1 MKTNFIIANYE
12 YVMKVNR
19 NPDPTDSHQSHQL
32 EIRRKEDKYKI
43 IGMAELEKRR
53 RPPPQ
58 LQHSPYVRDQS
69 NSPGMTKTPETSP
82 PKRPMGRA
90 RSNSRS
96 SGSRSNADIDQYTI
110 PTDLDSLPTA
120 SPPPSVHQASQ
131 QQQLSPILVNK
142 TCSPFEN
149 QSQNQNNNSIDSV
162 SAEQVT
168 NPVEAV
174 SPLALDELS
183 EFQNGST
190 ETLFRTG
197 SSRKKHTHIIILKSL
212 NATFET
218 KFLVVPF
225 KPDGLKLGRPVTN
238 SINKN
243 NSASKRD
250 LFSQQVRPDNG
261 NFDSRVLSR
270 NHACLSCDPT
280 TGKIYIRDLKS
291 SNGTFVNGV
300 KIDQNDV
307 ELKVGDTVDLGTDI
321 DSKFEH
327 RKISAYVEEIS
338 VIPLM
343 NTVSGPTNLMTKKQ
357 EFINKNNGNSTNINE
372 IKLDRGHHTQHIPI
386 RSHLS
391 DNYTEVGVTSATT
404 AQRAA
409 FEAAMFGDV
418 NNLELDDD
426 ILGPETEVL
435 SGIFINNSAGTSIN
449 LINMIKTLTTELS
462 LERQELQKLHSM
474 QNFMQNYTVNLDF
487 INKHMIDMNEKHL
500 LKLSTALQKTL
511 SENNDA
517 LLKESED
524 QLKEI
529 KQQNNKIK
537 SACSSKEKQN
547 YETLQELESELRD
560 LNFQIEEERGK
571 NSALT
576 QSNSNNSINND
587 NIARVKQDGSGGK
600 EKDSEDTLV
609 STEELGVVEDK
620 KPRVG
625 KGILFGIVAISFGL
639 VATAVKQLPQ

>member
-1 MKTNFIIANYE
+1 M
-12 YVMKVNR
+12 V
-19 NPDPTDSHQSHQL
+19 
-32 EIRRKEDKYKI
+32 
-43 IGMAELEKRR
+43 ELEKRR

-69 NSPGMTKTPETSP
+69 NSQGMTKTPETSP
-82 PKRPMGRA
+82 PKRLMGRA

-96 SGSRSNADIDQYTI
+96 SGSRSNVDIDQYTI
-110 PTDLDSLPTA
+110 PPGLDLLPTA
-120 SPPPSVHQASQ
+120 SSPPSVHQVSQ
-131 QQQLSPILVNK
+131 QQQLSPILANK
-142 TCSPFEN
+142 IRSPFEN
-149 QSQNQNNNSIDSV
+149 QSQDQNDNSIDPTP
-162 SAEQVT
+162 AGQVT
-168 NPVEAV
+168 IPVEAI
-174 SPLALDELS
+174 SPPALDELS
-183 EFQNGST
+183 KFQNGST

-197 SSRKKHTHIIILKSL
+197 SPRKKHTHIIILKSL

-238 SINKN
+238 SVNKN
-243 NSASKRD
+243 NSGSKRD

-280 TGKIYIRDLKS
+280 SGKIYIRDLKS

-300 KIDQNDV
+300 KIGQNDV

-343 NTVSGPTNLMTKKQ
+343 NTISDPTNLVMKKQ
-357 EFINKNNGNSTNINE
+357 DHTNKNNGNSTNING
-372 IKLDRGHHTQHIPI
+372 IKIDRGHHNQHIPI
-386 RSHLS
+386 RSHLKE
-391 DNYTEVGVTSATT
+391 NYTEAGVTSATT

-409 FEAAMFGDV
+409 FEAAMFGDI
-418 NNLELDDD
+418 NNSELDDD

-462 LERQELQKLHSM
+462 LEKQELEKLHSM
-474 QNFMQNYTVNLDF
+474 QNFMQNYTINLDF

-529 KQQNNKIK
+529 KQQNNKVK
-537 SACSSKEKQN
+537 SACSLKEKQN
-547 YETLQELESELRD
+547 HEKLQELESELRE
-560 LNFQIEEERGK
+560 LNLQIEEERGK
-571 NSALT
+571 NLVLT
-576 QSNSNNSINND
+576 QRNFNGGINND
-587 NIARVKQDGSGGK
+587 NNAKVKQNDSRE
-600 EKDSEDTLV
+600 EKKDTEDTLI
-609 STEELGVVEDK
+609 STEELGVVEGK
-620 KPRVG
+620 RTRVS
-625 KGILFGIVAISFGL
+625 KGMLFGVVAISFGL

>member
-1 MKTNFIIANYE
+1 
-12 YVMKVNR
+12 
-19 NPDPTDSHQSHQL
+19 
-32 EIRRKEDKYKI
+32 
-43 IGMAELEKRR
+43 MAELERRR

-69 NSPGMTKTPETSP
+69 NSPGMTKTPQTSP

-110 PTDLDSLPTA
+110 STDLDSLPTA
-120 SPPPSVHQASQ
+120 SPPPLVHQVSQ
-131 QQQLSPILVNK
+131 QQQLSPILANK
-142 TCSPFEN
+142 TQTPFEN
-149 QSQNQNNNSIDSV
+149 RTQNQNDNAIDSS

-168 NPVEAV
+168 IPPPA
-174 SPLALDELS
+174 SDELS
-183 EFQNGST
+183 KFQNDLT
-190 ETLFRTG
+190 ETLSGTT
-197 SSRKKHTHIIILKSL
+197 SPNNRKKHTHIIILKSL

-238 SINKN
+238 NLNK

-250 LFSQQVRPDNG
+250 LYSQQVRPDNG

-270 NHACLSCDPT
+270 NHACLSCDHT

-307 ELKVGDTVDLGTDI
+307 VLKVGDTVDLGTDI
-321 DSKFEH
+321 DTKFEH

-343 NTVSGPTNLMTKKQ
+343 NTVPDAMSLITKKP
-357 EFINKNNGNSTNINE
+357 EFTNKNETNSTDING
-372 IKLDRGHHTQHIPI
+372 IKLDREQHSQHIPL
-386 RSHLS
+386 RSHLNE
-391 DNYTEVGVTSATT
+391 NYTEAGVTSATT

-418 NNLELDDD
+418 NNIELDDE
-426 ILGPETEVL
+426 ILGVETEVL
-435 SGIFINNSAGTSIN
+435 SGIFINNSAGTSMN

-462 LERQELQKLHSM
+462 LERQEMEKLHSM
-474 QNFMQNYTVNLDF
+474 QNFMTNYTANLDS
-487 INKHMIDMNEKHL
+487 IKKHMVDMNEKHL
-500 LKLSTALQKTL
+500 LKLSTALKKTL

-524 QLKEI
+524 QLREI

-537 SACSSKEKQN
+537 SACSLKEKN
-547 YETLQELESELRD
+547 DRETLQELEKELTN
-560 LNFQIEEERGK
+560 LNLQMDQERQK
-571 NSALT
+571 NSTLT
-576 QSNSNNSINND
+576 QSNSSNNITIENMT
-587 NIARVKQDGSGGK
+587 RTKQDDPK
-600 EKDSEDTLV
+600 ENKKDSEETLV
-609 STEELGVVEDK
+609 STEEVVITGENK
-620 KPRVG
+620 SKLS
-625 KGILFGIVAISFGL
+625 KGILFGVVAISFGL
-639 VATAVKQLPQ
+639 VATAFKQLPQ

>member
-1 MKTNFIIANYE
+1 
-12 YVMKVNR
+12 
-19 NPDPTDSHQSHQL
+19 
-32 EIRRKEDKYKI
+32 
-43 IGMAELEKRR
+43 MAELERRR

-69 NSPGMTKTPETSP
+69 NSPGMTKTPQTSP

-110 PTDLDSLPTA
+110 PTDLDSLTTA
-120 SPPPSVHQASQ
+120 SPPSSVHHVSQ
-131 QQQLSPILVNK
+131 QQQLSPILANK
-142 TCSPFEN
+142 TRSSLEN
-149 QSQNQNNNSIDSV
+149 GSRNQIDNPV
-162 SAEQVT
+162 DLPSAEQVT
-168 NPVEAV
+168 IPIQAIPPPA
-174 SPLALDELS
+174 SGELS
-183 EFQNGST
+183 KFQDDSIKQLSGIGLSNN
-190 ETLFRTG
+190 
-197 SSRKKHTHIIILKSL
+197 RKKHTHIIILKSL

-238 SINKN
+238 NLNKN

-291 SNGTFVNGV
+291 SNGTYVNGV

-321 DSKFEH
+321 DTKFEH
-327 RKISAYVEEIS
+327 RKISAYVEEVS

-343 NTVSGPTNLMTKKQ
+343 NSAPDPTSLITRKQ
-357 EFINKNNGNSTNINE
+357 EFTSKSDGNSTDINGM
-372 IKLDRGHHTQHIPI
+372 KLDKTHHTQNIPL
-386 RSHLS
+386 RSHLNES
-391 DNYTEVGVTSATT
+391 YTEAGVTSATT

-418 NNLELDDD
+418 NNMELDDD
-426 ILGPETEVL
+426 ILGLETEVL
-435 SGIFINNSAGTSIN
+435 SGIFINNSAGTSMN

-462 LERQELQKLHSM
+462 LERQELEKLHSM
-474 QNFMQNYTVNLDF
+474 QNFIANYTANLGS

-517 LLKESED
+517 LLRESEH

-537 SACSSKEKQN
+537 SACSLKEKQSC
-547 YETLQELESELRD
+547 EMLKEIEDELMD
-560 LNFQIEEERGK
+560 LNSQIEEERNK
-571 NSALT
+571 NSILT
-576 QSNSNNSINND
+576 KNNSSNNISNGNT
-587 NIARVKQDGSGGK
+587 ARIKREDSGENK
-600 EKDSEDTLV
+600 KDSQETLV
-609 STEELGVVEDK
+609 STEEVEIVEGN
-620 KPRVG
+620 KPKAG
-625 KGILFGIVAISFGL
+625 KRILFGIVAISFGL

>member
-1 MKTNFIIANYE
+1 
-12 YVMKVNR
+12 
-19 NPDPTDSHQSHQL
+19 
-32 EIRRKEDKYKI
+32 
-43 IGMAELEKRR
+43 MAELERRR

-69 NSPGMTKTPETSP
+69 ISPGMTKTPQTSP
-82 PKRPMGRA
+82 PKRAMGRT

-96 SGSRSNADIDQYTI
+96 SGSRSNADMDQYTI

-131 QQQLSPILVNK
+131 QQQLSPILANK
-142 TCSPFEN
+142 ARSPFDN
-149 QSQNQNNNSIDSV
+149 RSQSQNDKALETSSV
-162 SAEQVT
+162 KQVAI
-168 NPVEAV
+168 PIHAIPSSE
-174 SPLALDELS
+174 SGELS
-183 EFQNGST
+183 KLQNDT
-190 ETLFRTG
+190 AETLPEIG
-197 SSRKKHTHIIILKSL
+197 SSNSRKKHTHIIILKSL

-238 SINKN
+238 NLNKN
-243 NSASKRD
+243 GKTSASKRD

-321 DSKFEH
+321 DTKFEH

-343 NTVSGPTNLMTKKQ
+343 NTVADSTSLMAKKQ
-357 EFINKNNGNSTNINE
+357 EFANKDGDISTDING
-372 IKLDRGHHTQHIPI
+372 IKLDRAHHTQHIPL
-386 RSHLS
+386 RSHLNE
-391 DNYTEVGVTSATT
+391 NYTEAGVTSATT

-418 NNLELDDD
+418 NNIELDDD
-426 ILGPETEVL
+426 ILGLETEVL
-435 SGIFINNSAGTSIN
+435 SGIFINNSAGTSMN

-462 LERQELQKLHSM
+462 LESQEMEKLHSM
-474 QNFMQNYTVNLDF
+474 QNFVSNYTANLDS
-487 INKHMIDMNEKHL
+487 INKHMIEMNEKHL

-524 QLKEI
+524 QLKEMN
-529 KQQNNKIK
+529 QQNNKIK
-537 SACSSKEKQN
+537 FACSLKEKQN
-547 YETLQELESELRD
+547 NEILEDLESELKD
-560 LNFQIEEERGK
+560 LNVQIEEERQK
-571 NSALT
+571 NSTLKH
-576 QSNSNNSINND
+576 SNSSNNINNGNNTKSKSED
-587 NIARVKQDGSGGK
+587 LK
-600 EKDSEDTLV
+600 EDTKDSQETLV
-609 STEELGVVEDK
+609 STEEVGIVESN
-620 KPRVG
+620 KPKVG
-625 KGILFGIVAISFGL
+625 KGMLFGIIAISFGL
-639 VATAVKQLPQ
+639 AATAVKQLPH